1 VKRIIFAFIL
11 IILPS
16 LAAASCENIDY
27 KSNSYTICD
36 VTFSDDLRLWHTDKN
51 GMLYGGFNR
60 INAALQDENLTLG
73 FAMNAGMY
81 HQNRAPVGLYIEN
94 NQERS
99 ALADGGNYGNFGLKP
114 NGVFCFG
121 KDHFSVV
128 ETNSFRSSEIACQ
141 YAIQSGP
148 MLVIND
154 KLHHRFLVNSSS
166 RHIRNGVGVS
176 ADGTRAN
183 FVISN
188 NTVNFH
194 EFGSLFKDYLKT
206 PNALY
211 FDGKVS
217 RLFAPDLNRADAG
230 FALGVII
237 GSVIAVDAA
246 PIAD

>member
-1 VKRIIFAFIL
+1 MTRIIFAFIL
-11 IILPS
+11 TILPS
-16 LAAASCENIDY
+16 LATANCKNIDY
-27 KSNSYTICD
+27 ESNSYTICG
-36 VTFSDDLRLWHTDKN
+36 VTFSDDLRLWHTDEN
-51 GMLYGGFNR
+51 GMLYGGFNKV
-60 INAALQDENLTLG
+60 NAALQDKKLTLG

-81 HQNRAPVGLYIEN
+81 HRNRAPVGLFIEN
-94 NQERS
+94 SQQRS
-99 ALADGGNYGNFGLKP
+99 PLADGGNYGNFGLKP

-121 KDHFSVV
+121 QNHFSVV
-128 ETNSFRSSEIACQ
+128 ETGAFRDAKIACQ

-154 KLHHRFLVNSSS
+154 KLHHKFLVNSSS

-176 ADGTRAN
+176 ADGTRAS

-188 NTVNFH
+188 NRVTFH
-194 EFGSLFKDYLKT
+194 EFGSFFKDHLKT

-217 RLFAPDLNRADAG
+217 RLFAPDLGRSDIG

-237 GSVIAVDAA
+237 GSVIAVDAV